1 MSCRGCCF
9 ANNLPDEKYLDWNL
23 AAGGKTF
30 DLWLSIILK
39 PNGHRGLKSEPT
51 LVMFSMKDITFF
63 CHQRCVMG
71 GQSKKGTVFA
81 VFPSGDPL
89 QSTSFLLSSHRIK
102 SRKWRQ
108 PSQKGKG
115 PTHTIH
121 TQHAI
126 EIHFAAWTNTF
137 KENITFNFLGQPIP
151 RRVRRTHITRN
162 RNTTLRINFA
172 AWTNT

>member
-1 MSCRGCCF
+1 MTVNS
-9 ANNLPDEKYLDWNL
+9 D
-23 AAGGKTF
+23 GK
-30 DLWLSIILK
+30 ILK
-39 PNGHRGLKSEPT
+39 QNGLKIEPT
-51 LVMFSMKDITFF
+51 LVMFSMRDITFF

-151 RRVRRTHITRN
+151 RRERVRRTHKTRN
-162 RNTTLRINFA
+162 RNTALRINFG